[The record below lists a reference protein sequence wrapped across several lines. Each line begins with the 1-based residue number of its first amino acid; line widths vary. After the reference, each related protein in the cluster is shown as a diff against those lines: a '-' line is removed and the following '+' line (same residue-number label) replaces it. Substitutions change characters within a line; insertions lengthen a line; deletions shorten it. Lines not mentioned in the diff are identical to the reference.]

1 MGKNSAIMASMEFAR
16 ILSFFKAL
24 SDESR
29 LKIVGALA
37 ANERSVEELATL
49 LALRAPTVSH
59 HLAKLKEVGLIE
71 MRSEGTTHLYRLK
84 TTEMRALARQVLA
97 LETIESFSEDVIS
110 DAWERKILGD
120 FFEGQRLKEIPASR
134 KKREVILR
142 WLAERFRFGKRYPEK
157 EVNAI
162 IGRHHPDF
170 ATLRREL
177 IGARLLARES
187 GVYWRMQA
195 IQGSSQHEGCHV
207 DSA

>member
-1 MGKNSAIMASMEFAR
+1 MANIEFSK

-49 LALRAPTVSH
+49 LELRAPTVSH
-59 HLAKLKEVGLIE
+59 HLAKLKEVGLVD
-71 MRSEGTTHLYRLK
+71 MCSEGTTHIYHLNMS
-84 TTEMRALARQVLA
+84 EMRSLAKRVLA
-97 LETIESFSEDVIS
+97 LDAIETFSQDVVA

-134 KKREVILR
+134 KKRDVILR
-142 WLAERFRFGKRYPEK
+142 WLVDRFQCGQRYPEK
-157 EVNAI
+157 EVNTI

-177 IGARLLARES
+177 IGARLLAREA
-187 GVYWRMQA
+187 GVYWRP
-195 IQGSSQHEGCHV
+195 
-207 DSA
+207 

>member
-1 MGKNSAIMASMEFAR
+1 MSAVEFPK

-49 LALRAPTVSH
+49 LELRAPTVSH
-59 HLAKLKEVGLIE
+59 HLARLKEVGLVE
-71 MRSEGTTHLYRLK
+71 MHSEGTTHIYRLN
-84 TTEMRALARQVLA
+84 TTEMKILAKRMLA
-97 LETIESFSEDVIS
+97 LDTIETFSQDVVS
-110 DAWERKILGD
+110 DAWDRKILGD
-120 FFEGQRLKEIPASR
+120 FFQGQRLKEIPASR

-142 WLAERFRFGKRYPEK
+142 WLVERFKSNQKYAEK

-177 IGARLLARES
+177 ICAKMLTREA
-187 GVYWRMQA
+187 GIYWRP
-195 IQGSSQHEGCHV
+195 
-207 DSA
+207 

>member
-1 MGKNSAIMASMEFAR
+1 MASPHLTD

-29 LKIVGALA
+29 LKIVGAVA
-37 ANERSVEELATL
+37 SGERSVDELANL
-49 LALRAPTVSH
+49 LDLRAPTVSH
-59 HLAKLKEVGLIE
+59 HLAKLKEIGLIT
-71 MRSEGTTHLYRLK
+71 MRSEGTTHLYQLNAQVL
-84 TTEMRALARQVLA
+84 RALSKQVLA
-97 LETIESFSEDVIS
+97 LDTINMIGDEVTS

-120 FFEGQRLKEIPASR
+120 FLEGERLKEIPASR

-142 WLAERFRFGKRYPEK
+142 WLVDKFQHDKRYPEK

-177 IGARLLARES
+177 IGARLMDRES
-187 GVYWRMQA
+187 CSYWRN
-195 IQGSSQHEGCHV
+195 
-207 DSA
+207 

>member
-1 MGKNSAIMASMEFAR
+1 MASVEFSK

-37 ANERSVEELATL
+37 ADERSVEELATL
-49 LALRAPTVSH
+49 LDLKAPTVSH
-59 HLAKLKEVGLIE
+59 HLAKLKEVGLVD
-71 MRSEGTTHLYRLK
+71 MRSEGTTHIYHLVMSEVR
-84 TTEMRALARQVLA
+84 TLAKRVLS
-97 LETIESFSEDVIS
+97 LDTMETFTEDVVA

-120 FFEGQRLKEIPASR
+120 FLEGQRLKEIPASR

-142 WLAERFRFGKRYPEK
+142 WLVERFHAGKRYTEK

-162 IGRHHPDF
+162 IGKHHPDF

-177 IGARLLARES
+177 ICAKLLARDS
-187 GVYWRMQA
+187 SIYWRP
-195 IQGSSQHEGCHV
+195 
-207 DSA
+207 

>member
-1 MGKNSAIMASMEFAR
+1 MANLELPK

-49 LALRAPTVSH
+49 LELRAPTVSH
-59 HLAKLKEVGLIE
+59 HLSKLRDVGLVH
-71 MRSEGTTHLYRLK
+71 MRSEGTTHIYQLK
-84 TTEMRALARQVLA
+84 MSELRTLAKQVLA
-97 LETIESFSEDVIS
+97 LDTIEQFSEDVVS

-120 FFEGQRLKEIPASR
+120 FFEGERLKEIPASR

-142 WLAERFRFGKRYPEK
+142 WLVERFQSGVQYPEK
-157 EVNAI
+157 EVNSI
-162 IGRHHPDF
+162 IGKHHPDF

-177 IGARLLARES
+177 IGARLLAREA
-187 GVYWRMQA
+187 GVYWRP
-195 IQGSSQHEGCHV
+195 
-207 DSA
+207 

>member
-1 MGKNSAIMASMEFAR
+1 MSSLAFTR
-16 ILSFFKAL
+16 ILTFFKAL

-49 LALRAPTVSH
+49 LELRAPTVSH
-59 HLAKLKEVGLIE
+59 HLAKLKDVGLVD
-71 MRSEGTTHLYRLK
+71 MRSEGTTHIYSLN
-84 TTEMRALARQVLA
+84 TSEMRSLAKQVLA
-97 LETIESFSEDVIS
+97 LDTIETFGEDVVS

-120 FFEGQRLKEIPASR
+120 FFDGQRLKEIPASR

-142 WLAERFRFGKRYPEK
+142 WLTEQFKSGQRYPEK

-187 GVYWRMQA
+187 GVYWRL
-195 IQGSSQHEGCHV
+195 
-207 DSA
+207 

>member
-1 MGKNSAIMASMEFAR
+1 MASVEFSR

-49 LALRAPTVSH
+49 LDLRAPTVSH
-59 HLAKLKEVGLIE
+59 HLLVD
-71 MRSEGTTHLYRLK
+71 MRSEGTTHIYHLVMSEVRS
-84 TTEMRALARQVLA
+84 LAKRVLS
-97 LETIESFSEDVIS
+97 LDSMETFTEDVVP

-120 FFEGQRLKEIPASR
+120 FFDGQRLKEIPASR
-134 KKREVILR
+134 KKREVVLR
-142 WLAERFRFGKRYPEK
+142 WLVERFNAGKRYTEK

-162 IGRHHPDF
+162 IGKHHPDF

-177 IGARLLARES
+177 ICAKLLARES
-187 GVYWRMQA
+187 GIYWRT
-195 IQGSSQHEGCHV
+195 
-207 DSA
+207 

>member
-1 MGKNSAIMASMEFAR
+1 MDVYIVLLPVGYRTMVSLEFSR

-37 ANERSVEELATL
+37 STERSVDELAAL
-49 LALRAPTVSH
+49 LELRAPTVSH
-59 HLAKLKEVGLIE
+59 HLAKLKEVGIVT
-71 MRSEGTTHLYRLK
+71 MRTEKTTHLYKLDMKELRLVAK
-84 TTEMRALARQVLA
+84 RALALDTMT
-97 LETIESFSEDVIS
+97 EINEDVVS
-110 DAWERKILGD
+110 DAWERKILTD
-120 FFEGQRLKEIPASR
+120 FLVGERLKEIPASR

-142 WLAERFRFGKRYPEK
+142 WLIERFQFDKRYAEK

-177 IGARLLARES
+177 IGAGLFQRS
-187 GVYWRMQA
+187 QGFYWR
-195 IQGSSQHEGCHV
+195 V
-207 DSA
+207 

>member
-1 MGKNSAIMASMEFAR
+1 MNIEGGGIMASMEFSK

-49 LALRAPTVSH
+49 LELRAPTVSH
-59 HLAKLKEVGLIE
+59 HLARLKEVGLVE
-71 MRSEGTTHLYRLK
+71 MRSEGTTHIYQLN
-84 TTEMRALARQVLA
+84 TSEMRSLAKRVLA
-97 LETIESFSEDVIS
+97 MDAIETFSEDVVS

-134 KKREVILR
+134 KKRDVILR
-142 WLAERFRFGKRYPEK
+142 WLVERFNFDKRYSEK
-157 EVNAI
+157 EVNTI
-162 IGRHHPDF
+162 IGKHHPDF

-177 IGARLLARES
+177 ICAKLLARDS
-187 GVYWRMQA
+187 GTYWR
-195 IQGSSQHEGCHV
+195 V
-207 DSA
+207 